1 MVCLGCICS
10 VFAKTGALICFWII
24 HIKPTKSI
32 NLMIFQPKITLEMHC
47 QTYNRQITE
56 VLREKEALVEGEF
69 FVKHTGETW
78 EIATVMKLSKVL
90 RNSTFPYKK
99 NWDFLM
105 LQSKINQSILSPGMC
120 ILFFKAYFMLY
131 HGIVILFDFYFSP
144 IK

>member
-1 MVCLGCICS
+1 
-10 VFAKTGALICFWII
+10 
-24 HIKPTKSI
+24 
-32 NLMIFQPKITLEMHC
+32 
-47 QTYNRQITE
+47 
-56 VLREKEALVEGEF
+56 VEREF